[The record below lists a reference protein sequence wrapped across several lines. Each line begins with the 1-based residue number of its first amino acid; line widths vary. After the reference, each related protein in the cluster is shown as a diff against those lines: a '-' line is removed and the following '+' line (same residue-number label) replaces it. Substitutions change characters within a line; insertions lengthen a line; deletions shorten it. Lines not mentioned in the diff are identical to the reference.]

1 MTTLKSSPAAAI
13 ATIGLVAC
21 MLCAPAY
28 AQNAPLQFR
37 LAAAKGNPSSCVNL
51 DAALSR
57 VHTITPAGDTATIKS
72 AGGVNDKMKQ
82 SSPNVYTSSTSLGG
96 VTLVVTADASK
107 TPRTLDVK
115 EPKLGCA
122 WNAIAP

>member
-1 MTTLKSSPAAAI
+1 MTSLKSAPAAAI
-13 ATIGLVAC
+13 AMVGVVTC
-21 MLCAPAY
+21 MLGTLAHAQSAPI
-28 AQNAPLQFR
+28 QFR
-37 LAAAKGNPSSCVNL
+37 VVAAKGNPSSCTGL

-57 VHTITPAGDTATIKS
+57 VHTITLAGDTATIKS

-82 SSPNVYTSSTSLGG
+82 TSPNVYTSSTSLGG
-96 VTLVVTADASK
+96 NTLVVTADASK

-122 WNAIAP
+122 WSAVAP